1 MSKKQIKTM
10 SAVTNHNPPKLGVI
24 FLGRRRPGFD
34 MEWGRQQEEKTRGWL
49 RQGQFA
55 VVEPAEKAVDDASI
69 RRAVA
74 ACAEQGAQAL
84 LLLQTTMGDG
94 RLAPTLAQLW
104 PDPLVLWATP
114 EKPDGDMISSCSL
127 VGAHAWAS
135 TLRQMGHSFEVVYG
149 DPDAPETRQQLNEA
163 VRLAATARGLRSARL
178 GLVGGQAPGYFA
190 MGADP
195 FCHPPRPGG
204 ASADVQPAGVCQRGQ
219 RLER

>member
-1 MSKKQIKTM
+1 MSKKQNKTM
-10 SAVTNHNPPKLGVI
+10 SSVTNHNPPKLGVI

-34 MEWGRQQEEKTRGWL
+34 MEWGRQQEEKTRSWL
-49 RQGQFA
+49 RQGEFA
-55 VVEPAEKAVDDASI
+55 VFEPAEKAVDDASL
-69 RRAVA
+69 RRAVS

-135 TLRQMGHSFEVVYG
+135 TLRQMAVRPVYG
-149 DPDAPETRQQLNEA
+149 ANKMSSTRNI
-163 VRLAATARGLRSARL
+163 VFS
-178 GLVGGQAPGYFA
+178 
-190 MGADP
+190 
-195 FCHPPRPGG
+195 
-204 ASADVQPAGVCQRGQ
+204 
-219 RLER
+219 